1 MGGGMQMNSQE
12 DAFAGA
18 GLGNMDMGG
27 GMNFDSGF
35 GG

>member
-18 GLGNMDMGG
+18 GLGDMGMG
-27 GMNFDSGF
+27 GMDFNQDF